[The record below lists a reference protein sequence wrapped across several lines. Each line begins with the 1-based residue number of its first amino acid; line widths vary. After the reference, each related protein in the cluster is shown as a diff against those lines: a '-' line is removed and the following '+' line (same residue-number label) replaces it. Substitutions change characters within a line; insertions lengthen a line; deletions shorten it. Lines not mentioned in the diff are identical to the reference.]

1 MAELTQKERLQPSL
15 LDRLTDDDPRSRK
28 ESRSQRVLGIQ
39 QIRESVL
46 RDLAWLLNSGNLES
60 VEDLEDYPGVT
71 SSVLNYGV
79 PELTGYT
86 LSNANVTEIELAVRQ
101 AILDFEPR
109 IIANTLKVNAV
120 VTKDEMSRNAFV
132 FEIEGDLWAQPIPLR
147 MFMKTEVDLETGSF
161 TIEDFTGQG

>member
-1 MAELTQKERLQPSL
+1 MAELTQNERLQPSL
-15 LDRLTDDDPRSRK
+15 LDRLTDDEPRTNS

-39 QIRESVL
+39 QIRESVF
-46 RDLAWLLNSGNLES
+46 RDLAWLLNCGNLES
-60 VEDLEDYPGVT
+60 VEDLEDYSGVA
-71 SSVLNYGV
+71 SSVLNFGV

-109 IIANTLKVNAV
+109 IIANTLKVSAV
-120 VTKDEMSRNAFV
+120 VSNDEMSQNSFV
-132 FEIEGDLWAQPIPLR
+132 FEIEGDMWAQPIPLR
-147 MFMKTEVDLETGSF
+147 LFMKTEVDLETGSF